1 MVLRC
6 RNEQYI
12 KTGDMKTIR
21 IGNDIHVRWKIMRSG
36 TPEDFEGK
44 DVHVCLTDQY
54 GGKYYPDISLTGDGT
69 IEFTFFGKDQ
79 SKTGIYTLTL
89 YENGGKQGMVTVD
102 RTEVFRL
109 VARQNTV
116 VSSGGNG
123 GCGCGGVLDVEAVD
137 IQTDLMVP
145 SLGKGVVRCYNISRD
160 TWGDGLG
167 TDGDTV
173 GVRLSKENA
182 GLEFDEEG
190 RLRCTGGGGGMELIT
205 EAELDE
211 ILNSNMVT
219 GEQEDIRR

>member
-1 MVLRC
+1 
-6 RNEQYI
+6 
-12 KTGDMKTIR
+12 MKTIR

-36 TPEDFEGK
+36 TPEDFDGK

-116 VSSGGNG
+116 VSSGDNG
-123 GCGCGGVLDVEAVD
+123 GCGCGGVLDVETLD
-137 IQTDLMVP
+137 MTTDLMIP
-145 SLGKGVVRCYNISRD
+145 SLGRGVVRFYNISRD
-160 TWGDGLG
+160 TWGNGL
-167 TDGDTV
+167 DIQDESV
-173 GVRLSKENA
+173 GIKVSKEND
-182 GLEFDEEG
+182 LLSFDEDG
-190 RLRCTGGGGGMELIT
+190 GLRVDME
-205 EAELDE
+205 EMSDDE
-211 ILNSNMVT
+211 IKQICV
-219 GEQEDIRR
+219 

>member
-1 MVLRC
+1 
-6 RNEQYI
+6 
-12 KTGDMKTIR
+12 MKTIR

-69 IEFTFFGKDQ
+69 IEFTFFGKGQ

-123 GCGCGGVLDVEAVD
+123 GCGCGGVLDVETLD
-137 IQTDLMVP
+137 MTTDLMIP
-145 SLGKGVVRCYNISRD
+145 SLGSGVVRFYNISRD
-160 TWGDGLG
+160 TWGNGL
-167 TDGDTV
+167 DVYDESV
-173 GVRLSKENA
+173 GIKLSKDGA

-190 RLRCTGGGGGMELIT
+190 GLRCTGGGGGMELIT

-211 ILNSNMVT
+211 ILDNNMVT
-219 GEQEDIRR
+219 GEQEDMG

>member
-1 MVLRC
+1 
-6 RNEQYI
+6 
-12 KTGDMKTIR
+12 MKTIR

-36 TPEDFEGK
+36 TPEDFDGK

-123 GCGCGGVLDVEAVD
+123 GCGCGGVLDVETLD
-137 IQTDLMVP
+137 MTTDLMIP
-145 SLGKGVVRCYNISRD
+145 SLGRGVVRFYNISRD
-160 TWGDGLG
+160 TWGNGL
-167 TDGDTV
+167 DIQDESV
-173 GVRLSKENA
+173 GIKVSKEND
-182 GLEFDEEG
+182 LLSFDEDG
-190 RLRCTGGGGGMELIT
+190 GLRVDME
-205 EAELDE
+205 EMSDDE
-211 ILNSNMVT
+211 IKQICV
-219 GEQEDIRR
+219 

>member
-1 MVLRC
+1 
-6 RNEQYI
+6 
-12 KTGDMKTIR
+12 MKTIR

-36 TPEDFEGK
+36 TPEDFDGK

-54 GGKYYPDISLTGDGT
+54 GGKHYPDISLTGDGT

-123 GCGCGGVLDVEAVD
+123 GCGCGGVLEVETLD
-137 IQTDLMVP
+137 MTTDLMIP
-145 SLGKGVVRCYNISRD
+145 SLGRGVVRFYNISRD
-160 TWGDGLG
+160 TWGNGL
-167 TDGDTV
+167 DVYDESV
-173 GVRLSKENA
+173 GIKVSKEND
-182 GLEFDEEG
+182 LLSFDEDG
-190 RLRCTGGGGGMELIT
+190 GLRVDME
-205 EAELDE
+205 EMSDDE
-211 ILNSNMVT
+211 IKQICV
-219 GEQEDIRR
+219 